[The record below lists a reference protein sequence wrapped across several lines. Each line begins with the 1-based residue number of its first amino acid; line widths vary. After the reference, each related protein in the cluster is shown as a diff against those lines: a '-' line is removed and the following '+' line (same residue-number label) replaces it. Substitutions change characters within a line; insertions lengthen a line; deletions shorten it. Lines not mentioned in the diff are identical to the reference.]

1 MSSPQRNVST
11 PLELHQLN
19 LVKKQQNQPPSLPPR
34 NRNTERAD
42 SLEESDKASDSGVRH
57 AAPPITPKKTLIAPV
72 TPAKKPVEEPI
83 PEDES
88 SVIYRLASKKREIG
102 ELEEKLKFLKM
113 ELRDLEAE
121 FRESQPQ
128 IAQSQSQFSQRQ
140 MQLQETFDGLKTRF
154 SSTINSFAES
164 RNAAAAG
171 ANGPASG
178 SVNARNGN
186 AQGGATGNAQ
196 GAGGRFFKGLMDK
209 FNEFN
214 VNEDEFDT
222 KTNRDKV
229 DKEFYLKE
237 GYEIDDEEIE
247 NDAHDEKRFL
257 NTIDDSTIQS
267 IRR

>member
-1 MSSPQRNVST
+1 MSAQQRNVST

-19 LVKKQQNQPPSLPPR
+19 LVKKQQHQPPSLPPR
-34 NRNTERAD
+34 NRNND
-42 SLEESDKASDSGVRH
+42 SVDSVNDKGSNSSSSHV
-57 AAPPITPKKTLIAPV
+57 APPITPKKTMIAPV

-83 PEDES
+83 PEDEN

-113 ELRDLEAE
+113 ELHELEVE

-128 IAQSQSQFSQRQ
+128 IAQSQFNQRQ
-140 MQLQETFDGLKTRF
+140 MQFQETFDGLKTRF
-154 SSTINSFAES
+154 SSTISSFQES
-164 RNAAAAG
+164 RNAAAAENRNADNLNQKNNG
-171 ANGPASG
+171 ASPQRAG
-178 SVNARNGN
+178 
-186 AQGGATGNAQ
+186 QGAAAGQ

-222 KTNRDKV
+222 KTNRGKI

-237 GYEIDDEEIE
+237 GYEVDDEEIE

-257 NTIDDSTIQS
+257 NTIDDSTIHA